1 MIDIPESA
9 VIQYIHTGESK
20 FREVIMTLNLGTKIR
35 DLRKRDSRT
44 QEDLASALG
53 VSAQA
58 VSRWENDNTFPD
70 MTLIP
75 AIANYFGVSIDEL
88 FGYENDRDRRIDA
101 ILEKNERLGLED
113 NGVDV
118 HLDERLRMLREG
130 LAEFPAN
137 ERLFYALA
145 ETLTDAGWIRL
156 GEGSVESGDYLV
168 HNVEEHK
175 KNPYWNE
182 AMPMFER
189 LIASTSDTE
198 IREKSIYWL
207 ILLYSNIGEYEKGLA
222 LAEKMPTMY
231 HSREF
236 LRVRAVEGELCEKYY
251 GMMLIGL
258 ARAFSTSVIQAL
270 MVKQSNFRDDLP
282 VRKLRMVIDLFDALF
297 EGGNYGTVHGDMI
310 SLYLYLSEH
319 QWRIGEKDEAF
330 ASLDKAL
337 EHARSLDR
345 LTGSKGNYTAPL
357 LEKAEWDF
365 TAIPNEDSAS
375 LLPGDWPFY
384 MRPAPR
390 DIRAEITAD
399 PRWKIWAD
407 KCMKK

>member
-1 MIDIPESA
+1 
-9 VIQYIHTGESK
+9 
-20 FREVIMTLNLGTKIR
+20 MTLNLGTKIR
-35 DLRKRDSRT
+35 DLRKRDGRT

-75 AIANYFGVSIDEL
+75 SMANYFGVSIDEL
-88 FGYENDRDRRIDA
+88 FGYENDRDRRVDA
-101 ILEKNERLGLED
+101 ILEKNERLGRED

-118 HLDERLRMLREG
+118 HLDERMKMLREG

-137 ERLFYALA
+137 ERLTYALA
-145 ETLTDAGWIRL
+145 ETLADAGWIRL
-156 GEGSVESGDYLV
+156 GEGSVEDGDYLV

-182 AMPMFER
+182 AMTIFDR
-189 LIASTSDTE
+189 LIAETADE
-198 IREKSIYWL
+198 KIREKSIYWQ
-207 ILLYSNIGEYEKGLA
+207 ILLYNNIGEYEKGLA
-222 LAEKMPTMY
+222 LAEKMPTMH

-236 LRVRAVEGELCEKYY
+236 LRVHAVEGELSEQYY
-251 GMMLIGL
+251 GKMLIDL
-258 ARAFSTSVIQAL
+258 AFAFTDSVVQAL
-270 MVKQSNFRDDLP
+270 MVKKSNFKDSMP
-282 VRKLRMVIDLFDALF
+282 VRKLQMVIDLLDALF
-297 EGGNYGTVHGDMI
+297 EDGNYGTAHGKLI

-319 QWRIGEKDEAF
+319 QWRVGEKDEAF

-337 EHARSLDR
+337 EHARALEN
-345 LTGSKGNYTAPL
+345 LTGKGNYTAPL
-357 LEKAEWDF
+357 LEKVEWDF
-365 TAIPNEDSAS
+365 SASPDSDAAS

-384 MRPAPR
+384 MRPSHK

-399 PRWKIWAD
+399 PRWNVWAE
-407 KCMKK
+407 KCKKK